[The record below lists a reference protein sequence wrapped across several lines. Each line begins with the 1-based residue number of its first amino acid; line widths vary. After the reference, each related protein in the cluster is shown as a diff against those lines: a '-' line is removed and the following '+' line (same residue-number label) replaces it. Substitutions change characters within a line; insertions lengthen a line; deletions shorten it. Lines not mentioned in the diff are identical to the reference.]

1 MKKNIE
7 TNQEITYI
15 VTNKCCRGQISLVIK
30 YKKYYFNWGNDWK
43 QWERIK
49 WEMFSTYYQEKSIN
63 LLKAMSSEKE
73 KGPYLTCLY
82 RQSVAQHN
90 ESCAVFW
97 KTDFVSC
104 FSCHSHSDLG
114 NVFLLVMYID
124 TG

>member
-1 MKKNIE
+1 MTENNEREKNEWCFQFI
-7 TNQEITYI
+7 IWRK
-15 VTNKCCRGQISLVIK
+15 VVI
-30 YKKYYFNWGNDWK
+30 
-43 QWERIK
+43 
-49 WEMFSTYYQEKSIN
+49 

-104 FSCHSHSDLG
+104 FFCHSQSDLG
-114 NVFLLVMYID
+114 NVYLLVMYIG